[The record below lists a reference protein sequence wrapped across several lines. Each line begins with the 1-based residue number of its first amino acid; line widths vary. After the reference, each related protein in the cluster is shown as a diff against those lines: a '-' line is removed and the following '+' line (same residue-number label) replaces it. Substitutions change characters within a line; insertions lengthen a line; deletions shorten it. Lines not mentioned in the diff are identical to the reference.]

1 TLGSGHG
8 QFAAL
13 RILLNA
19 GRGERTGGVGQ
30 HCPDRLNEALP
41 VAQRYPEPLEI
52 ALCQLRQH
60 IAVDCVLDEALGVPF
75 QADRCE
81 PLGNAF
87 HGTSRRLRAMGRSN
101 TIRSVLLTVIMYL
114 RARSDWKAINSVSG
128 ATANSAQD
136 ATRAKDLSK
145 LPRIRKQR
153 LHLDLDKGR
162 RGQGFLPAGSAAS
175 RRSISARLICGRYC
189 IFSPKH

>member
-1 TLGSGHG
+1 DARTPGDGPTVGRAHG

-30 HCPDRLNEALP
+30 HCPDRLNEALS
-41 VAQRYPEPLEI
+41 VAQRYPELFEI
-52 ALCQLRQH
+52 AFRQLRQH
-60 IAVDCVLDEALGVPF
+60 IAVDRVLDEALGVPF

-101 TIRSVLLTVIMYL
+101 TIGSVLLTVIMYL
-114 RARSDWKAINSVSG
+114 RARSDWKAINS
-128 ATANSAQD
+128 
-136 ATRAKDLSK
+136 LF
-145 LPRIRKQR
+145 
-153 LHLDLDKGR
+153 
-162 RGQGFLPAGSAAS
+162 RGCCQ
-175 RRSISARLICGRYC
+175 
-189 IFSPKH
+189 FSPRCNTGEGPIEIPSNSKPPPRPRLPPRTPIS